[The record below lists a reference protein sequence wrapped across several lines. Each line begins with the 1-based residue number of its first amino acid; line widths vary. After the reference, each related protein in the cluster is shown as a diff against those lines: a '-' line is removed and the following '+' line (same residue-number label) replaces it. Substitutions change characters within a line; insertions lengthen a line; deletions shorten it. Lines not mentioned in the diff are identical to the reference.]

1 MRLTIYHEI
10 SHSGQFEGTEFI
22 DDNSLLWFLTPV
34 NDGTCHLL
42 GHKFGRRTDNA
53 SILMKFCTQHKSRTV
68 ISMVTIGFCN
78 FWRLSILT
86 PVSIGTCHLLGH
98 SFGRKTANVSIL
110 MKFCTLHK
118 SKVGNSITTIVFC
131 DSRSLSNLAPVN
143 IGTCHHLGHSFEL
156 IKFET
161 LHKSKTLNSMVTKFF
176 YNFWRLSILIPVNVS
191 TCQIL
196 GQSYGP
202 RTANASILLKFCT
215 LNKSRVANS
224 MVTIVFCDS
233 WRRSNLTLLNIGTYH
248 ILGHKFGWRTA
259 NASILMKLC
268 TLHKSKTLSS
278 MVTIVF
284 CSFWRPSVK
293 FDTCQFW
300 HR

>member
-118 SKVGNSITTIVFC
+118 SKVGNSIMTIVFC

-191 TCQIL
+191 TCQIF
-196 GQSYGP
+196 GP
-202 RTANASILLKFCT
+202 KLWTKNGKCFNFVEVLYSKQIESGEF
-215 LNKSRVANS
+215 NGD
-224 MVTIVFCDS
+224 DS
-233 WRRSNLTLLNIGTYH
+233 FLWFLTT
-248 ILGHKFGWRTA
+248 
-259 NASILMKLC
+259 
-268 TLHKSKTLSS
+268 
-278 MVTIVF
+278 
-284 CSFWRPSVK
+284 VK
-293 FDTCQFW
+293 FDASQYW
-300 HR
+300 HLSYFRPQIWMKNGKCFNFDETLYPAQIEDAEFNGDNSFL